1 MNTTATAYLLWQL
14 CENMKKYEVNKLTLS
29 AMFLALACILP
40 FFTGQ
45 IPKIGTMLCPM
56 HIPILLCGFFCGP
69 VWGMMVGAMTPVLR
83 SFILGMPVMFPTAI
97 CMAFELA
104 AYGFTT
110 GFLYKH
116 LPRKKSFVYLS
127 LAAAMLIGRI
137 VWGIAMLICVHL
149 EGNSFG
155 WTTFISTA
163 VITAIPGIILQFVL
177 VPVVVDAA
185 EKSLH

>member
-1 MNTTATAYLLWQL
+1 MIGHKTNT
-14 CENMKKYEVNKLTLS
+14 LTLS
-29 AMFLALACILP
+29 AIFLALACILS

-45 IPKIGTMLCPM
+45 IPKVGNMLCPM

-69 VWGMMVGAMTPVLR
+69 LWGMAVGIMAPMLR

-104 AYGFTT
+104 AYGFIT
-110 GFLYKH
+110 GFLYKY

-127 LAAAMLIGRI
+127 LVAAMIIGRI
-137 VWGIAMLICVHL
+137 VWGLAMLICVSL

-155 WTTFISTA
+155 WTAFISTA
-163 VITAIPGIILQFVL
+163 VITAIPGIVLQLVL
-177 VPVVVDAA
+177 VPAVVGTT
-185 EKSLH
+185 EKCLHKGEE